1 MTPAPISSRSRR
13 DPYQPFRSRALAP
26 ERIRELSR
34 LTPRRALTDAAI
46 AWIWIVAAWLAAA
59 YFDSWWAV
67 AAAIPVIGN
76 RYYALYILGHDGL
89 HRRLF
94 DDFATNDLVCDLL
107 VLAPIGSITRINNR
121 NHLLH
126 HQHLANENDPD
137 RHKHG
142 CFNKV
147 TRLELAGYLTAV
159 TSALRSLRNVL
170 APPPGGSGATDDL
183 ARSGSYRP
191 RDIGIL
197 LGTQLVLC
205 ATLSL
210 LFGWW
215 GYLLLW
221 WVPVFLFTFLPDNL
235 RAFVEHSHPESDER
249 ADEHRLIT
257 HLPNPLERALLAPMN
272 MNYHAAHH
280 LWPSIPYYN
289 LPAADAE
296 LQKASV
302 SDALAWRRS
311 YLGYLWSYALKQPI
325 EECRKA
331 TTSA

>member
-1 MTPAPISSRSRR
+1 MSSAAPSPRSRR
-13 DPYQPFRSRALAP
+13 DPYQPFRSSTLAP
-26 ERIRELSR
+26 ERVRELSR
-34 LTPRRALTDAAI
+34 LRPRKAMADAAI
-46 AWIWIVAAWLAAA
+46 AWTWIVAAWILAAYA
-59 YFDSWWAV
+59 DTWWAV

-76 RYYALYILGHDGL
+76 RYYGLYILGHDGL

-94 DDFATNDLVCDLL
+94 DDFATNDLVCDLFI
-107 VLAPIGSITRINNR
+107 LAPIGSITRINNR
-121 NHLLH
+121 NHLQH
-126 HQHLANENDPD
+126 HQNLANETDPD

-159 TSALRSLRNVL
+159 TSALRSVRNVL
-170 APPPGGSGATDDL
+170 VGSSAGTEPTEGSSRTD
-183 ARSGSYRP
+183 GYRL
-191 RDIGIL
+191 RDIAIL
-197 LGTQLVLC
+197 FTVQGALC
-205 ATLSL
+205 LTLSL

-235 RAFVEHSHPESDER
+235 RSFVEHSHAEADER

-257 HLPNPLERALLAPMN
+257 HLPHPIERALLSPMN

-289 LPAADAE
+289 LPAADSE
-296 LQKASV
+296 LRAVCST
-302 SDALAWRRS
+302 DALAWRRS
-311 YLGYLWSYALKQPI
+311 YLGYLWSFARKQPL

-331 TTSA
+331 PTRV

>member
-1 MTPAPISSRSRR
+1 M
-13 DPYQPFRSRALAP
+13 Q
-26 ERIRELSR
+26 
-34 LTPRRALTDAAI
+34 DAAI
-46 AWIWIVAAWLAAA
+46 AWIWIFAAWSAAA
-59 YFDSWWAV
+59 YLGTWWAI

-76 RYYALYILGHDGL
+76 RFYSLYILGHDGL

-94 DDFATNDLVCDLL
+94 DDFAMNDLVCDLL
-107 VLAPIGSITRINNR
+107 ILAPIGSITRINNR

-126 HQHLANENDPD
+126 HQNLANESDPD

-159 TSALRSLRNVL
+159 TSALRSVRNVL
-170 APPPGGSGATDDL
+170 APLPGESDAADDRENGVTYRARDL
-183 ARSGSYRP
+183 A
-191 RDIGIL
+191 IL
-197 LGTQLVLC
+197 FGAQLVLC

-210 LFGWW
+210 LFGLW
-215 GYLLLW
+215 GYLPLW

-235 RAFVEHSHPESDER
+235 RSFVEHSHPESDER

-257 HLPNPLERALLAPMN
+257 HLPNPVERALLAPMN
-272 MNYHAAHH
+272 MNYHTAHH

-296 LQKASV
+296 LRSSV
-302 SDALAWRRS
+302 SSGTLLWRRS
-311 YLGYLWSYALKQPI
+311 YLGYLWSYTARQPI
-325 EECRKA
+325 EECRKR
-331 TTSA
+331 TMSA

>member
-1 MTPAPISSRSRR
+1 MTSAARSARSRR
-13 DPYQPFRSRALAP
+13 DPYQPFRSGTLAP

-34 LTPRRALTDAAI
+34 LKPRKAMQDIAI
-46 AWIWIVAAWLAAA
+46 AWIWIFAAWSAAA
-59 YFDSWWAV
+59 YLGSWWAI
-67 AAAIPVIGN
+67 AAAIPVVGN
-76 RYYALYILGHDGL
+76 RFYCLYILGHDGL

-107 VLAPIGSITRINNR
+107 ILAPIGSITRINNR

-126 HQHLANENDPD
+126 HQHLANDDDPD

-159 TSALRSLRNVL
+159 TSALRSIRNVL
-170 APPPGGSGATDDL
+170 APAPGGSATDDDTG
-183 ARSGSYRP
+183 RSGTYRA
-191 RDIGIL
+191 RDLAIL
-197 LGTQLVLC
+197 LGAQLVLC

-210 LFGWW
+210 LFGLW

-221 WVPVFLFTFLPDNL
+221 WVPVFFFTFLPDNL
-235 RAFVEHSHPESDER
+235 RSFVEHSQPESDSL

-257 HLPNPLERALLAPMN
+257 HLPNPVELVLLAPMN

-296 LQKASV
+296 LRSCV
-302 SDALAWRRS
+302 PSGPLLWRRS
-311 YLGYLWSYALKQPI
+311 YVGYLWSFTLKQPI

-331 TTSA
+331 PTSA